1 MADERQMLLESP
13 DEIAAD
19 DLGVIEVELDAHVR
33 PLHLGDDVGRLL
45 DAGEE
50 IVRPVARIDRL
61 DQQRDV
67 LLPRRIGRA
76 HEIPDEGHLRRRAL
90 LRRHLAGEA
99 VDLAA
104 ADGGDVVERLLEQR
118 GEFLL
123 AAGDGGDAE
132 LALRQLTG
140 RGVDAEHGQ
149 AVPVELGLHG
159 GGRVVVGKLQLD
171 RRESRPRPRPRTA
184 RSAGAR

>member
-1 MADERQMLLESP
+1 MADQGKMFLEAA

-19 DLGVIEVELDAHVR
+19 DLRVIEVELHAHVR

-45 DAGEE
+45 GAGEE

-67 LLPRRIGRA
+67 FLLRGIGDAR
-76 HEIPDEGHLRRRAL
+76 EIPDEGHLRRRPL

-99 VDLAA
+99 MDLTA

-118 GEFLL
+118 GEFAL

-132 LALRQLTG
+132 LARRRLTG
-140 RGVDAEHGQ
+140 RGVDAKHGQ
-149 AVPVELGLHG
+149 ARTHLVTPQRANGDSND
-159 GGRVVVGKLQLD
+159 GKD
-171 RRESRPRPRPRTA
+171 IH
-184 RSAGAR
+184 